1 MKGLLIK
8 DFRIFMQHNKTLLI
22 MVFIGGFLL
31 ITGGDLGFVVAYL
44 TMMAAFLV
52 LGTISYDEADSG
64 YSFLFTLT
72 FTRNEYVLEKY
83 VFSTAASVIVW
94 ALLNLLFAAAS
105 GSGYEAEDMLE
116 AVSILAAIMLM
127 QAVMLPLQLKYGA
140 EKARVVF
147 FLVIGIIVVIGVLLG
162 QFGGLLPDF
171 SQEYES
177 LNAFYSSLA
186 VTGIIGMQVAV
197 SVAVILISLGISC
210 KIMENKQM

>member
-8 DFRIFMQHNKTLLI
+8 DFRILMQQNKTLLI
-22 MVFIGGFLL
+22 MVLIGGFLL

-52 LGTISYDEADSG
+52 LGTITYDEADSG
-64 YSFLFTLT
+64 YSFLFTLP
-72 FTRNEYVLEKY
+72 FTRKEYVIEKY

-94 ALLNLLFAAAS
+94 AVLNLLFAVVS
-105 GSGYEAEDMLE
+105 GSGYQSENMLE
-116 AVSILAAIMLM
+116 AVGILAAIMLM

-147 FLVIGIIVVIGVLLG
+147 FLMIGIIVVIGVLLG

-171 SQEYES
+171 SQEFEA
-177 LNAFYSSLA
+177 LNAFVSSLA
-186 VTGIIGMQVAV
+186 VTGIIGMLLAV